1 MSHVT
6 WPNTAVSVRLNLGCK
21 GTNLC
26 VNKKKTLIRINTS
39 VKVSI
44 PLQQGFQIVT
54 VFGQLPESA
63 VNRGAREVC
72 RSAVAMTP
80 IVEGDIANRPRR
92 LTFGVL
98 RLSEILRNGGY
109 HGRREDALTAI
120 VTERAEARDERLA
133 AEWRAEP
140 NRRFLS

>member
-1 MSHVT
+1 MLT
-6 WPNTAVSVRLNLGCK
+6 
-21 GTNLC
+21 
-26 VNKKKTLIRINTS
+26 KKTLIHINTS

-72 RSAVAMTP
+72 RSAVAITP
-80 IVEGDIANRPRR
+80 IVEGDIANRLRR
-92 LTFGVL
+92 LTFGGL

-109 HGRREDALTAI
+109 HGRREDTLGAGLA
-120 VTERAEARDERLA
+120 ERAEAGDERTA
-133 AEWRAEP
+133 AIHPCFQRAPGMARGDVGAVELCQTGAAHGGV
-140 NRRFLS
+140 RT